1 MNRSELLATLRRE
14 VAQAMP
20 DDGYLFGRLPG
31 VAFTRA
37 SAPQKAH
44 QCFYQPM
51 VALVLQGRKQS
62 LIGGVSLD
70 YGPGE
75 AAVVALD
82 LPGVYHITN
91 AAPDAPFLSVSLR
104 LDRQII
110 ADLLTQMPAASGT
123 AAASS
128 ATVIQ
133 AAADTALLDAFL
145 RLSSLASAPEDVAVM
160 APLLTREIHYR
171 LLTGPMGDG
180 LRRFCAN
187 EAQTPQVVKSIVWL
201 REHFREP
208 IDIAA
213 LASMA
218 AMAPS
223 TFHKHFK
230 ALTSLSPIQFQKR
243 LRLHEAQRLM
253 LSEGKNVEAA
263 SYAVGYE
270 SASQFS
276 REYKRLFG
284 AAPGNDISR
293 RKTAD

>member
-1 MNRSELLATLRRE
+1 MNRSKLLTALRRE
-14 VAQAMP
+14 IAQAMP
-20 DDGYLFGRLPG
+20 GDGYDFGRLPG

-37 SAPQKAH
+37 STPQKAH

-62 LIGGVSLD
+62 LIGGVALD

-75 AAVVALD
+75 AATVALD
-82 LPGVYHITN
+82 LPGIYHITD
-91 AAPDAPFLSVSLR
+91 ASPDAPFLSISLR
-104 LDRQII
+104 LDRQIV
-110 ADLLTQMPAASGT
+110 ADLLTQMPAASGK

-133 AAADTALLDAFL
+133 AAADASLLDAFL
-145 RLSSLASAPEDVAVM
+145 RLASLAKAPEDVAVM
-160 APLLTREIHYR
+160 APLLAREIHYR

-180 LRRFCAN
+180 LRRFCSN

-284 AAPGNDISR
+284 SAPGGDVSR
-293 RKTAD
+293 KKAAG